1 MTVSHIVTSTGSKN
15 QRLLFFW
22 FMSKKDQAVE
32 HSLFSFY
39 LYDGQ
44 GPFKSHCIVIA
55 LKRQPFGQ
63 KRIIGTVLTH

>member
-1 MTVSHIVTSTGSKN
+1 MKDC
-15 QRLLFFW
+15 FF
-22 FMSKKDQAVE
+22 SGLCQKKDQAVD

-39 LYDGQ
+39 IYDGQ